1 MRRKTVVIAYYFV
14 SYKLTWYDRHNLSF
28 ALLNYVAWL
37 MFCRTYFEKYCF
49 TEFYKLMCFFF
60 SVNFLLLVFVTIA
73 FSLGSGLASFNFDK
87 PSAYISPS
95 CFQNFCSLHSPH
107 PPPPPF
113 GLFQILAP
121 LSKFHS
127 YLSTI
132 DSQIF
137 SSFWSGSIVIWLKKM
152 MVKEVRLQVYL
163 LAVWPWVWELS

>member
-14 SYKLTWYDRHNLSF
+14 SCKLTWYDRCNLSF

-37 MFCRTYFEKYCF
+37 MFRRTYFEKYCF

-87 PSAYISPS
+87 PSAYISHSVFKIFVLYTP
-95 CFQNFCSLHSPH
+95 CSSHQ
-107 PPPPPF
+107 PF

-121 LSKFHS
+121 LSKFHL
-127 YLSTI
+127 YVSTI

-137 SSFWSGSIVIWLKKM
+137 SSFWSGSIVVWLKKNDG
-152 MVKEVRLQVYL
+152 EGG
-163 LAVWPWVWELS
+163 